1 MPPRARS
8 AAPHPARPTPGPPRG
23 PDVGSGARER
33 IARAAT
39 VEFSHHGFDG
49 ARIDAIARSA
59 GVNKAL
65 LYYYFPNKAELYR
78 KLVLEH
84 LMAAAT
90 ALEEEA
96 RASRDPA
103 TALRGIVSALFALLS
118 ARPEVSGFILRE
130 VLNGWGHLKDEDF
143 AVLFRITRPIAAVV
157 ERGTAT
163 GAFRPVP
170 PIFVHLLVIATVNF
184 FIVSRDARV
193 RGARAIGQPAID
205 PDPAEFARF
214 VADFVTR
221 GLAPTPPGAPV
232 PVPEGDP
239 S

>member
-1 MPPRARS
+1 MPPRSRP
-8 AAPHPARPTPGPPRG
+8 AAPHAAAPIPGRG
-23 PDVGSGARER
+23 AGSGARER

-39 VEFSHHGFDG
+39 VEFSRHGFDG

-78 KLVLEH
+78 QLVLEH
-84 LMAAAT
+84 ITAAAT
-90 ALEEEA
+90 ALEEAA
-96 RASRDPA
+96 RASDDPA
-103 TALRGIVSALFALLS
+103 AALRGIVAALFALLS
-118 ARPEVSGFILRE
+118 ARPEVSGFMLRE
-130 VLNGWGHLKDEDF
+130 VLNGWGHLRDEDF
-143 AVLFRITRPIAAVV
+143 PVLFRTTRPIAGVV
-157 ERGTAT
+157 ERGAAT

-170 PIFVHLLVIATVNF
+170 PIFVHLLVIATLNF
-184 FIVSRDARV
+184 FIVSRDARA
-193 RGARAIGQPAID
+193 RGARALGQSGID

-214 VADFVTR
+214 VADFVTK
-221 GLAPTPPGAPV
+221 GLAPTPPGASV